1 MWPVCFLC
9 ALKNGENACVH
20 AAFRQRGHH
29 KTGRNSSI
37 SPLLCKVACQHTGL
51 MRKTRRKNA
60 SRIDFLINAAI
71 VYERRKGRG

>member
-9 ALKNGENACVH
+9 ALENVEKACVH
-20 AAFRQRGHH
+20 AAFRQRGQH
-29 KTGRNSSI
+29 KTGRNGSI
-37 SPLLCKVACQHTGL
+37 CPLLCKVACQHTGL
-51 MRKTRRKNA
+51 MRKTQKKNA